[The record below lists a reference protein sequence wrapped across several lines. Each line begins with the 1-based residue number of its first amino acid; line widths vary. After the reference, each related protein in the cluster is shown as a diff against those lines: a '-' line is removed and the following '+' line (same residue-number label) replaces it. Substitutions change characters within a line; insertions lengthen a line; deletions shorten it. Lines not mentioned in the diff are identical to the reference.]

1 MMIQV
6 RRVKIL
12 KILFLDNVSQD
23 KIEGAQPILL
33 RAIITLNF
41 VVALF

>member
-6 RRVKIL
+6 RRKVKIL

-23 KIEGAQPILL
+23 KIEELS
-33 RAIITLNF
+33 TNF
-41 VVALF
+41 VKPS